1 MHMSK
6 YIFDVDANLSFRY
19 TKSHQ
24 PQYSLREMYNSSP
37 LMPVYDENE
46 KYGYA
51 LAGNMGL
58 PASNNVMADHHFR
71 EAATKKFYTNANV
84 SLGVKL
90 TSFSISKLV
99 MLIVAHT
106 IAIRNTILIS
116 LPMPSH
122 PICILILTK
131 GPITGKSK

>member
-1 MHMSK
+1 
-6 YIFDVDANLSFRY
+6 
-19 TKSHQ
+19 
-24 PQYSLREMYNSSP
+24 
-37 LMPVYDENE
+37 
-46 KYGYA
+46 
-51 LAGNMGL
+51 MG
-58 PASNNVMADHHFR
+58 AACSNNVMADHHFR

-90 TSFSISKLV
+90 TSFLNFKTSY
-99 MLIVAHT
+99 AYRGTHYRYT
-106 IAIRNTILIS
+106 QHYPDS